1 VKLGLRARVAL
12 TFGVLSLAVAIAVSG
27 TTYVL
32 ARVYLLNQRETAA
45 LTRALLDARAASAS
59 LDAGVPPGR
68 VLEQIP
74 SVGTSQPLL
83 LVDGE
88 WYTTGVTVSPESL
101 PSDLIEVT
109 SATGG
114 AWQRFAVGSGP
125 YLAVAVGLPGGLYVE
140 VFPLRDLDTTFVIAG
155 WVVFVLA
162 VGSFGVGA
170 TVGRGAGARILRPL
184 RELSD
189 GARQVAAGDYSV
201 RLQVTG
207 DPDLE
212 PISDSFN
219 EMAEAVQSQIS
230 RERRFTANVSHE
242 LRSPLTSV
250 LGTAELLERRREA
263 LPERDAHIVEV
274 LVRQVRRMSQMVLD
288 LLEISSVTADA
299 ELLGET
305 ADVTA
310 LVREVLRDRDLSED
324 LVHGPEA
331 LAHTDAR
338 RFERIIGNLV
348 DNAQRHGGGVTRIE
362 VSSTSEE
369 GPVLIT
375 VDDEGPGI
383 EPEEASR
390 LFEPF
395 TRGSGSAG
403 TDGAGLGLALVREQS
418 RRLGAAVE
426 IGANPIGRGARFIVR
441 LPREAPGVGVAP

>member
-1 VKLGLRARVAL
+1 MRLGLRARVAL
-12 TFGVLSLAVAIAVSG
+12 TFGVLSLAVALAVSG

-45 LTRALLDARAASAS
+45 LTRALLDARAASAG
-59 LDAGVPPGR
+59 LEAGTAPGR

-83 LVDGE
+83 FVDGE
-88 WYTTGVTVSPESL
+88 WYTAGVTVSPESL
-101 PSDLIEVT
+101 PPDLISVT
-109 SATGG
+109 ADTGG
-114 AWQRFAVGSGP
+114 AWQRFAVGSDP
-125 YLAVAVGLPGGLYVE
+125 YLAVAVGVSNGLYVE
-140 VFPLRDLDTTFVIAG
+140 VFPLLDLDTTFVIAG
-155 WVVFVLA
+155 WVLFGLA
-162 VGSFGVGA
+162 VFSFSVGV
-170 TVGRGAGARILRPL
+170 TVGRGAGSRILRPL
-184 RELSD
+184 RELSE
-189 GARQVAAGDYSV
+189 GAGQVAEGDYSV
-201 RLQVTG
+201 RLRSTG
-207 DPDLE
+207 DPDLD

-219 EMAEAVQSQIS
+219 EMAQAVQAQIS

-250 LGTAELLERRREA
+250 LGTAELLERRRES

-274 LVRQVRRMSQMVLD
+274 LVRQVRRLSQMVLD
-288 LLEISSVTADA
+288 LLEISSVTSDTD
-299 ELLGET
+299 LQRET

-310 LVREVLRDRDLSED
+310 LVREVLRDRDLPED
-324 LVHGPEA
+324 LVHGEEV

-338 RFERIIGNLV
+338 RFERILGNLV
-348 DNAQRHGGGVTRIE
+348 DNAQRHGGGVTRID
-362 VSSTSEE
+362 VIPPASPRD
-369 GPVLIT
+369 PVVIT

-418 RRLGAAVE
+418 RRLGASVD
-426 IGANPIGRGARFIVR
+426 ISANPVGRGARFTVA
-441 LPREAPGVGVAP
+441 LPTEAP

>member
-1 VKLGLRARVAL
+1 MRLGLRARVAL

-27 TTYVL
+27 TTYFL

-45 LTRALLDARAASAS
+45 LTRALLDARAASAG
-59 LDAGVPPGR
+59 LEAGTPPGR

-83 LVDGE
+83 FVDGE
-88 WYTTGVTVSPESL
+88 WYTAGVTVSPESL
-101 PSDLIEVT
+101 PPDLISLT
-109 SATGG
+109 ADTGG
-114 AWQRFAVGSGP
+114 AWQRFAVGSDP
-125 YLAVAVGLPGGLYVE
+125 YLAVAVGVSGGLYVE
-140 VFPLRDLDTTFVIAG
+140 VFPLLDLDTTFVIAG
-155 WVVFVLA
+155 WVLFGLA
-162 VGSFGVGA
+162 VTSFGIGV
-170 TVGRGAGARILRPL
+170 TVGRGAGSRILRPL
-184 RELSD
+184 RELSE
-189 GARQVAAGDYSV
+189 GAGQVAEGDYSV
-201 RLQVTG
+201 RLQATG
-207 DPDLE
+207 DPDLD

-219 EMAEAVQSQIS
+219 EMAQAVQAQIS

-250 LGTAELLERRREA
+250 LGTAELLERRRES
-263 LPERDAHIVEV
+263 LPERDANIVEV
-274 LVRQVRRMSQMVLD
+274 LVRQVRRLSQMVLD
-288 LLEISSVTADA
+288 LLEISSVTSDT
-299 ELLGET
+299 ELQRET

-310 LVREVLRDRDLSED
+310 LVREVLRDRDLPED
-324 LVHGPEA
+324 LVHGSET

-338 RFERIIGNLV
+338 RFERILGNLV

-362 VSSTSEE
+362 VVPPASPRD
-369 GPVLIT
+369 PVVIT

-418 RRLGAAVE
+418 RRLGASVE
-426 IGANPIGRGARFIVR
+426 IAANPVGRGARFSVT
-441 LPREAPGVGVAP
+441 LPVEAP

>member
-1 VKLGLRARVAL
+1 MRLGLRARVAL
-12 TFGVLSLAVAIAVSG
+12 TFGVLSLAVALAVSG
-27 TTYVL
+27 TTYFL

-45 LTRALLDARAASAS
+45 LTRALLDARAASAG
-59 LDAGVPPGR
+59 LEAGTAPGR

-83 LVDGE
+83 FVDDE
-88 WYTTGVTVSPESL
+88 WYTAGVTVSPESL
-101 PSDLIEVT
+101 PADLLFVT
-109 SATGG
+109 ADTGG
-114 AWQRFAVGSGP
+114 AWQRFTVGSDP
-125 YLAVAVGLPGGLYVE
+125 YLAVAVGLPAGLYVE

-155 WVVFVLA
+155 WVLFGLA
-162 VGSFGVGA
+162 VTSFGIGV

-184 RELSD
+184 RDLSD
-189 GARQVAAGDYSV
+189 GAGQIAEGDYSV
-201 RLQVTG
+201 RLQATG
-207 DPDLE
+207 DPDLD

-219 EMAEAVQSQIS
+219 EMAQAVQAQIS

-250 LGTAELLERRREA
+250 LGTAELLERRRES
-263 LPERDAHIVEV
+263 LPERDAGIVEV
-274 LVRQVRRMSQMVLD
+274 LVRQVRRMSSMVLD
-288 LLEISSVTADA
+288 LLEISSVTSDTD
-299 ELLGET
+299 LQRET

-310 LVREVLRDRDLSED
+310 LVREVLRDRDLPED
-324 LVHGPEA
+324 LVHGAET

-338 RFERIIGNLV
+338 RFERIVGNLV

-362 VSSTSEE
+362 VIPPKTSHD
-369 GPVLIT
+369 PVVIT

-383 EPEEASR
+383 EPEEAMR

-418 RRLGAAVE
+418 RRLGASVD
-426 IGANPIGRGARFIVR
+426 ITANPVGRGARFIVT
-441 LPREAPGVGVAP
+441 LPVEAP

>member
-1 VKLGLRARVAL
+1 MRLGLRARVAL
-12 TFGVLSLAVAIAVSG
+12 TFGVLSLAVALAVSG
-27 TTYVL
+27 TTYFL

-45 LTRALLDARAASAS
+45 LTRALLDARAASAG
-59 LDAGVPPGR
+59 LEAGTAPGR

-83 LVDGE
+83 FVDDE
-88 WYTTGVTVSPESL
+88 WYTAGVTVSPESL
-101 PSDLIEVT
+101 PADLLFVT
-109 SATGG
+109 ADTGG
-114 AWQRFAVGSGP
+114 AWQRFSVGSDP
-125 YLAVAVGLPGGLYVE
+125 YLAVAVGLPAGLYVE

-155 WVVFVLA
+155 WVLFGLA
-162 VGSFGVGA
+162 VTSFGIGV

-184 RELSD
+184 RDLSD
-189 GARQVAAGDYSV
+189 GAGQIAEGDYSV
-201 RLQVTG
+201 RLQATG
-207 DPDLE
+207 DPDLD

-219 EMAEAVQSQIS
+219 EMAQAVQAQIS

-250 LGTAELLERRREA
+250 LGTAELLERRRES
-263 LPERDAHIVEV
+263 LPERDAGIVEV
-274 LVRQVRRMSQMVLD
+274 LVRQVRRMSSMVLD
-288 LLEISSVTADA
+288 LLEISSVTSDTD
-299 ELLGET
+299 LQVET

-310 LVREVLRDRDLSED
+310 LVREVLRDRDLPED
-324 LVHGPEA
+324 LVHGAET

-338 RFERIIGNLV
+338 RFERIVGNLV

-362 VSSTSEE
+362 VISPKTSRD
-369 GPVLIT
+369 PVVIT

-383 EPEEASR
+383 EPEEAMR

-418 RRLGAAVE
+418 RRLGASVE
-426 IGANPIGRGARFIVR
+426 ITANPVGRGARFIVT
-441 LPREAPGVGVAP
+441 LPVEAP